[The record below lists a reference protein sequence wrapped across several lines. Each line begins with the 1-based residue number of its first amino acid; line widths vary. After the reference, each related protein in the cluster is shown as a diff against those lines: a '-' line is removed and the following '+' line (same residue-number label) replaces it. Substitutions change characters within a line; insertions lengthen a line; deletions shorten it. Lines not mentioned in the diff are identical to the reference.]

1 MVVNILVAE
10 ASNAL
15 TNLPAPPER
24 WIWHVA
30 TPHEFVR
37 AMLWLADVSKT
48 DVVYDLGS
56 GDGRI
61 PIAAVRDFGARKA
74 VGIEID
80 PKLVAISQSNATKAG
95 VARRVKFIHGD
106 LFTNDFSE
114 GTVVTLYL
122 SREAN
127 LELRPKIF
135 QLLKPGTR
143 IVSHQFGMG
152 EWLPHKE
159 FRIRAPFLG
168 MYGQALEPVQSL
180 RTCAGLRAGVWFS
193 RGEWGLALDC
203 AGQDSRGVAGQ
214 SRDGWSRA

>member
-61 PIAAVRDFGARKA
+61 PVAAVRDFGARKA

-127 LELRPKIF
+127 LELRLKIF

-168 MYGQALEPVQSL
+168 MYGKP
-180 RTCAGLRAGVWFS
+180 
-193 RGEWGLALDC
+193 
-203 AGQDSRGVAGQ
+203 
-214 SRDGWSRA
+214 